1 LYGEEEYKI
10 LNNLIR
16 ELPQRLQVVLRA
28 RFGFQDPEH
37 IPTLETLA
45 GELGVTRERV
55 RQLEN
60 AALFK
65 LKQRLRHLKNKHNL
79 QLTA

>member
-1 LYGEEEYKI
+1 M
-10 LNNLIR
+10 
-16 ELPQRLQVVLRA
+16 
-28 RFGFQDPEH
+28 
-37 IPTLETLA
+37 LA